1 MGNRSLF
8 SVWIASVLK
17 VAFPL
22 RSVLICETTLTPAF
36 RRWFRASFPLF
47 PRSYFI
53 RRTRRLFRPL
63 LPLAILS
70 TMMNTPDAACAQ
82 EIPLKH
88 CDTLPV
94 IQVVTAGREAWFLV
108 DTAATS
114 MLNLGSFAQGATR
127 DIPVTSWRGTLTTS
141 AKEVAIAEL
150 VVGRTTLVGLT
161 LPAIDLSAIGNACG
175 QRIDGILGADLLGKI
190 GATIDLKRD
199 LLHVTTTEEVR
210 DAELV
215 SEMQRDTER
224 CTKAFN
230 DSNEETFADCLDPK
244 IALFTV
250 NEELS
255 GRGEVL
261 GYFRERYF
269 HQRPPALL
277 EIRERAFH
285 AIGDA
290 VWYEYEFTIETERR
304 RLHGRGMAMCR
315 KSDGRWRIANMH
327 HSLVRSEPRD
337 SPPASR

>member
-1 MGNRSLF
+1 MGNRTLF
-8 SVWIASVLK
+8 GVSIASVLK
-17 VAFPL
+17 AAFRV
-22 RSVLICETTLTPAF
+22 RSGLICKTALTPAF
-36 RRWFRASFPLF
+36 RQWFRASFSSF
-47 PRSYFI
+47 PRSYSI
-53 RRTRRLFRPL
+53 GRTRRLFRLL
-63 LPLAILS
+63 LPLATLFA
-70 TMMNTPDAACAQ
+70 MMTAPDAGCAQ
-82 EIPLKH
+82 EIPLKR
-88 CDTLPV
+88 CDTLLL
-94 IQVVTAGREAWFLV
+94 IQVATAGREAWFLV

-114 MLNLGSFAQGATR
+114 MLNLGSFPQGARR
-127 DIPVTSWRGTLTTS
+127 DIRVTSWRGTLTTS
-141 AKEVAIAEL
+141 AKEVTIAEL
-150 VVGRTTLVGLT
+150 VVGRTTLLGLT

-230 DSNEETFADCLDPK
+230 DSNEEMFADCLDPK

-255 GRGEVL
+255 GRGKVV
-261 GYFRERYF
+261 GYFRDRYF
-269 HQRPPALL
+269 HQAPPALL

-285 AIGDA
+285 TIGDA
-290 VWYEYEFTIETERR
+290 VWYEYEFTIETKRG

-315 KSDGRWRIANMH
+315 KSDGRWRIASMH
-327 HSLVRSEPRD
+327 HSLVRSEPAD
-337 SPPASR
+337 SPTASR